1 VKPGGWNVRE
11 TGTGCKDGDGER
23 TESGIDCHPGDAGGG
38 EAGDG
43 RCLWNCLELRI
54 VKMQLIFC
62 RKNQEW
68 GCRYRFKWLEMKRL
82 ACHKHQED
90 LFGKVENFL

>member
-1 VKPGGWNVRE
+1 MYWRLNDLLADGM
-11 TGTGCKDGDGER
+11 KDD
-23 TESGIDCHPGDAGGG
+23 TFYCHPGDAGGG